1 MLLEFSL
8 SWHLIFW
15 RINQFIKRKE
25 WLIPILIF
33 NMMLGGFL
41 GGSLEDPWG
50 SPGGSLA
57 DLPKF
62 LGWSWDPLEDP
73 WRIIGASLEVLWG
86 IHGRTLED
94 SWRIIRGSFGDLWR
108 SLGGSLE
115 DPGRSPE
122 VSLGDLW
129 RICRTF
135 WETKGKIT
143 KWMLLSLRVRTGNET
158 FQNKALLLAQ
168 KMLTRDLVEG
178 HFSWKS
184 V

>member
-1 MLLEFSL
+1 MLLEFNL

-15 RINQFIKRKE
+15 GPWK
-25 WLIPILIF
+25 
-33 NMMLGGFL
+33 FL
-41 GGSLEDPWG
+41 GGSLENPWA

-57 DLPKF
+57 DLAKF
-62 LGWSWDPLEDP
+62 LGGSWGRLGDAWRILGGSLEVPWGIHGGSLEDP
-73 WRIIGASLEVLWG
+73 WRIIGSSLG
-86 IHGRTLED
+86 D
-94 SWRIIRGSFGDLWR
+94 SWK

-184 V
+184 VLNLRTRNKKN